1 MKKKRVLFFVEKLY
15 GGGVEKIARIILRN
29 FDYERYDVTLYTLR
43 KEELGELSDLSC
55 LRYGYVFDRLDDDD
69 SSLSKAICKVR
80 NKVKL
85 LVYYHTPASVFASLF
100 VRGRYDVAIAF
111 IEGYATR
118 IVSGLRTVIRK
129 IAWIHIDLT
138 SHHWTEVA
146 YRSDSEEIEAYD
158 KMDHTVCVSQRVL
171 ETARQ
176 LLGIRQNVS
185 SVLYN
190 PIEVDRI
197 VESSLQPARSYFGDT
212 ESLKIISLG
221 TLTERKGYVRLIRAF
236 NRMVGDGVNAELLI
250 LGEGKQM
257 AELKEVVDELG
268 IKDRVHLPGF
278 INNPYPYIRASDIYV
293 CSSDAEGYNTAITE
307 SLILGKAIVAT
318 DCCGVRE
325 QLGDDNDFGIRVP
338 ISEQGIYEGLKS
350 LVDTS
355 VRQHYAKAALSS
367 VERFNL
373 YSNMESIYR
382 IIES

>member
-1 MKKKRVLFFVEKLY
+1 MP
-15 GGGVEKIARIILRN
+15 G
-29 FDYERYDVTLYTLR
+29 
-43 KEELGELSDLSC
+43 
-55 LRYGYVFDRLDDDD
+55 
-69 SSLSKAICKVR
+69 
-80 NKVKL
+80 
-85 LVYYHTPASVFASLF
+85 
-100 VRGRYDVAIAF
+100 
-111 IEGYATR
+111 
-118 IVSGLRTVIRK
+118 
-129 IAWIHIDLT
+129 
-138 SHHWTEVA
+138 
-146 YRSDSEEIEAYD
+146 
-158 KMDHTVCVSQRVL
+158 
-171 ETARQ
+171 
-176 LLGIRQNVS
+176 
-185 SVLYN
+185 
-190 PIEVDRI
+190 
-197 VESSLQPARSYFGDT
+197 YFGDT